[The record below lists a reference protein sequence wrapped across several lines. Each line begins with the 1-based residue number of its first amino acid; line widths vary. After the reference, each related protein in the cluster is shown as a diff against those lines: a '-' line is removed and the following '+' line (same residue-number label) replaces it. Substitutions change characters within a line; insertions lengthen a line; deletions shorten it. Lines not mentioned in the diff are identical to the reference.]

1 MIPPVTV
8 PNSSATTANPFLF
21 LSYDRKIQRSQGC
34 RFLLILF
41 FKKKNRFS
49 GVFQRL
55 HARQILK
62 LLFCMSGFCVGCD
75 LGALQVGIHRS
86 HKGHR
91 KRSKPLSLQTVQ
103 NQVVKEPFTWKSKS
117 LQSVKRSIFSVLGRM
132 PLPVSRIPPVPSAL
146 GLLDSIAGKIKSHLK
161 SSIQCLTPRKHFG

>member
-1 MIPPVTV
+1 MQV
-8 PNSSATTANPFLF
+8 PLNPF
-21 LSYDRKIQRSQGC
+21 
-34 RFLLILF
+34 F
-41 FKKKNRFS
+41 FKNKNKKQNRFS